1 MSSPPI
7 SVWFIEGAMS
17 FFIETLVGGLL
28 AGVMY
33 SLVAIGFVLIF
44 KASGVFN
51 FAQGSMVLCA
61 ALTFV
66 TLREKNIDFWLA
78 ALITLAIMIALAIAI
93 ERIVLRPL
101 INQPQITLFMATLGL
116 SFVIEGVSQ
125 IIMGASV
132 HELDLGIVDTPIQL
146 GDIQVSQFDLV
157 AAGAAGVLV
166 VVLSIFF
173 NTTRVGVALRAIADD
188 PQAALSIGIRLQTL
202 WRVVWGVA
210 GFVSLVAGLLWGSRQ
225 GVQFALT
232 LVVLK
237 SLPVLI
243 IGGFTSITGAIVGG
257 LIVGAG
263 DSLAEI
269 YLGALLGGSVS
280 SWFAYALAVVFLLL
294 RPAGL
299 FGERPIE
306 RI

>member
-1 MSSPPI
+1 MN
-7 SVWFIEGAMS
+7 
-17 FFIETLVGGLL
+17 FFLETLVGGLL

-33 SLVAIGFVLIF
+33 SLVAIGFVLIY

-66 TLREKNIDFWLA
+66 TLRDDGVAFWLA
-78 ALITLAIMIALAIAI
+78 AAITLAIMVALAILV

-116 SFVIEGVSQ
+116 SFIIEGLSQ
-125 IIMGASV
+125 VLMGASV
-132 HELDLGIVDTPIQL
+132 HELDLGIVDVPINF
-146 GDIQVSQFDLV
+146 GAIQVSQFDLV
-157 AAGAAGVLV
+157 AAATAGLLVIALSVL
-166 VVLSIFF
+166 F
-173 NTTRVGVALRAIADD
+173 NTTRIGVSLRAIADD
-188 PQAALSIGIRLQTL
+188 PQAALSVGIRLQKL
-202 WRVVWGVA
+202 WRIVWAVA
-210 GFVSLVAGLLWGSRQ
+210 GFVSLIAGLLWGARQ

-237 SLPVLI
+237 ALPVLI
-243 IGGFTSITGAIVGG
+243 IGGFTSIPGAIVGG
-257 LIVGAG
+257 LLVGAS

-269 YLGALLGGSVS
+269 YLGPLVGGSVS
-280 SWFAYALAVVFLLL
+280 SWFAYVLALAFLLV

-299 FGERPIE
+299 FGEQAIE

>member
-1 MSSPPI
+1 
-7 SVWFIEGAMS
+7 MS

-93 ERIVLRPL
+93 ERVVLRPL

-116 SFVIEGVSQ
+116 SFVIEGLSQ
-125 IIMGASV
+125 IAMGASV
-132 HELDLGIVDTPIQL
+132 HELDLGIVDTPIKF

-157 AAGAAGVLV
+157 AAATAGVLV
-166 VVLSIFF
+166 VALSIFF
-173 NTTRVGVALRAIADD
+173 SRTRVGVSLRAIADD

-202 WRVVWGVA
+202 WQIVWGVA
-210 GFVSLVAGLLWGSRQ
+210 GFVSLVAGLLWGARQ

-237 SLPVLI
+237 ALPVLI

-269 YLGALLGGSVS
+269 YLGGLIGGSVS
-280 SWFAYALAVVFLLL
+280 TWFAYALAVVFLLI

-299 FGERPIE
+299 FGEAAIE